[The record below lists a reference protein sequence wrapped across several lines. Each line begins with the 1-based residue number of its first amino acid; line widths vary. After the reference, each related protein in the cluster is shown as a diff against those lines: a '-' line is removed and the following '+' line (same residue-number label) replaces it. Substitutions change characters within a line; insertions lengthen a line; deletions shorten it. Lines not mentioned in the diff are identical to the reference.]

1 MKSYSQTG
9 NPTSRLFLLKSLF
22 AGLNKKCILT
32 DSADDLWAIRDF
44 GETILDKKITEICS
58 VWEFFL
64 LPHSENDIFVADI
77 NIFRTEKNLYHFE
90 HKENLKIERWNTRK
104 IDEIIEQLLEN
115 GFEYDPSLGDTF
127 TYQKTGSILS
137 VIGNNINIMY
147 QIEWFDS
154 EIDAILMQNR
164 ISQERKF
171 LNEITFSKKNSQKFF
186 HEKNDEEKYSI
197 NVEILESLPKILPEV
212 DFYILWCDFL
222 QEISVLQKFAILHFS
237 EINTLE
243 NEKIWVDFPE
253 IKNIHELIANISNN
267 KNTPIFYTRN
277 PKTMEN
283 FLENNSLKNI
293 TIIHS
298 NSRKIESFEFKNDN
312 KIFKNIP
319 KLLIADDILW
329 KIFVKSRK
337 SGSVAKNL
345 DLLISLSPGDFV
357 VHRDRGIAKFHAIVK
372 KQMWDLEREYLEL
385 HYADNDK
392 LFVPITEIFR
402 ISKYLGENDVT
413 LTRLGWKEWEKTL
426 TKTDEELQKIAENIL
441 ETNARRQMVQW
452 RAFGR
457 FEEEEQIFRD
467 NFPYEYTDDQLRG
480 IFEVFADMEA
490 ETPMDRLLSGD
501 VGFGKTEIAM
511 NASYKAFLSGA
522 QVAVISPLVVLA
534 MEHYESFVERLGKF
548 GVKIALLSRMNSPKE
563 TQEILEKMKT
573 GEINIVI
580 GTHRLLSEDVKWKK
594 LGLLI
599 IDEEHKFGVMHKEK
613 IKKIR
618 TGIDI
623 LSLSATPIPRSLNLA
638 LSGLRKISLL
648 TTPPKKKKPIETI
661 ITNWNENIIQTGIE
675 HELARGGQV
684 IIVHNR
690 IKWIESLKQEL
701 EEMLSESQNKAKIIV
716 THGRMNGD
724 EIEERIHD
732 FKEKKYNIL
741 LTTTIIE
748 NGVNFLSANTIIIID
763 PEEFWLASL
772 HQLRGRVGR
781 RGDQGYCYLAYR
793 KISLNPDEKN
803 RLITIA
809 NNNHLGAGFEIA
821 MRDMEIR
828 GAGDILGIKQSG
840 KSKDVGLP
848 LYFRMLEE
856 KIAELKHEKQAKI
869 FTKIELDLSYIIP
882 NEFFISELDKL
893 NFFREVE
900 NIDNISELEALEN
913 EFLQAERNEHIENL
927 FLLLKARIIFG
938 AFGIEK
944 ISKND
949 TRFMSSKIFS
959 MLLIREKIWL
969 SFLLRKFALMQKIF
983 KIREIFCKISWMKNK
998 IRVGFYFFVK

>member
-64 LPHSENDIFVADI
+64 LPHSENAIFVADI

-137 VIGNNINIMY
+137 VIGNTINIMY

-243 NEKIWVDFPE
+243 NEKIWVEFPE

-277 PKTMEN
+277 PKTLEN

-357 VHRDRGIAKFHAIVK
+357 VHRDHGIAKFHAIVK

-457 FEEEEQIFRD
+457 FEEKEQIFRD

-675 HELARGGQV
+675 RELARGGQV

-701 EEMLSESQNKAKIIV
+701 EEMLSESQNKAQIIV

-748 NGVNFLSANTIIIID
+748 NGVNFLSANTIVIID

-856 KIAELKHEKQAKI
+856 KIAELKHEKQIKI

-913 EFLQAERNEHIENL
+913 EFLQDERNEHIENL

-944 ISKND
+944 ISKNGNFYVLD
-949 TRFMSSKIFS
+949 FKKWHTIYELKNFLDAFDKGKNMIVVSP
-959 MLLIREKIWL
+959 EKIRIDAKNFQN
-969 SFLLRKFALMQKIF
+969 SRDFLQNILNEK
-983 KIREIFCKISWMKNK
+983 
-998 IRVGFYFFVK
+998 

>member
-64 LPHSENDIFVADI
+64 LPHSENAIFVADI

-104 IDEIIEQLLEN
+104 IDETIEQLLEN

-137 VIGNNINIMY
+137 VIGNTINIMY

-277 PKTMEN
+277 PKTLEN

-357 VHRDRGIAKFHAIVK
+357 VHRDHGIAKFHAIVK

-675 HELARGGQV
+675 RELARGGQV

-856 KIAELKHEKQAKI
+856 KIAELKHEKQTKI

-913 EFLQAERNEHIENL
+913 EFLQDERNEHIENL

-944 ISKND
+944 ISKNGNFYVLD
-949 TRFMSSKIFS
+949 FKKWHTIYELKNFLDAFDKGKNMIVVSP
-959 MLLIREKIWL
+959 EKIRIDAKNFQN
-969 SFLLRKFALMQKIF
+969 SRDFLQNILNEK
-983 KIREIFCKISWMKNK
+983 
-998 IRVGFYFFVK
+998 

>member
-147 QIEWFDS
+147 QIEWFDT

-171 LNEITFSKKNSQKFF
+171 LNEIPFSKKNSQKFF

-277 PKTMEN
+277 PKTLEN

-357 VHRDRGIAKFHAIVK
+357 VHRDHGIAKFHAIVK

-457 FEEEEQIFRD
+457 FEAEEQIFRD
-467 NFPYEYTDDQLRG
+467 DFPYEYTDDQLRG

-675 HELARGGQV
+675 RELARGGQV

-701 EEMLSESQNKAKIIV
+701 EEMLSESQNKAQIIV

-748 NGVNFLSANTIIIID
+748 NGVNFLSANTIVIID

-821 MRDMEIR
+821 MRDIEIR

-856 KIAELKHEKQAKI
+856 KIAELKHEKQTKI

-913 EFLQAERNEHIENL
+913 EFLQDERNEHIENL

-944 ISKND
+944 ISKNGNFYVLD
-949 TRFMSSKIFS
+949 FKKWHTIYELKNFLDAFDKGKNMIVVST
-959 MLLIREKIWL
+959 EKIRIDAK
-969 SFLLRKFALMQKIF
+969 SFQNSRDFLQNILNEK
-983 KIREIFCKISWMKNK
+983 
-998 IRVGFYFFVK
+998 

>member
-32 DSADDLWAIRDF
+32 DSADDLGAIRDF

-58 VWEFFL
+58 VGEFFL
-64 LPHSENDIFVADI
+64 LPHSENAIFVADI

-90 HKENLKIERWNTRK
+90 HKENLKIERGNTRK

-137 VIGNNINIMY
+137 VIGNTINIMY

-212 DFYILWCDFL
+212 DFYILGCDFL

-243 NEKIWVDFPE
+243 NEKIGVEFPE

-277 PKTMEN
+277 PKTLEN

-319 KLLIADDILW
+319 KLLIADDILG

-357 VHRDRGIAKFHAIVK
+357 VHRDHGIAKFHAIVK
-372 KQMWDLEREYLEL
+372 KQMGDLEREYLEL

-413 LTRLGWKEWEKTL
+413 LTRLGGKEWEKTL

-441 ETNARRQMVQW
+441 ETNARRQMVQG

-675 HELARGGQV
+675 RELARGGQV

-690 IKWIESLKQEL
+690 IKGIESLKQEL
-701 EEMLSESQNKAKIIV
+701 EEMLSESQNKAQIIV

-748 NGVNFLSANTIIIID
+748 NGVNFLSANTIVIID
-763 PEEFWLASL
+763 PEEFGLASL

-856 KIAELKHEKQAKI
+856 KIAELKHEKQIKI

-913 EFLQAERNEHIENL
+913 EFLQDERNEHIENL

-944 ISKND
+944 ISKNGNFYVLD
-949 TRFMSSKIFS
+949 FKKGHTIYELKNFLDAFDKGKNMIVVSP
-959 MLLIREKIWL
+959 EKIRIDAKNFQN
-969 SFLLRKFALMQKIF
+969 SRDFLQNILNEK
-983 KIREIFCKISWMKNK
+983 
-998 IRVGFYFFVK
+998 

>member
-32 DSADDLWAIRDF
+32 DSADDLGAIRDF

-58 VWEFFL
+58 VGEFFL

-90 HKENLKIERWNTRK
+90 HKENLKIERGNTRK
-104 IDEIIEQLLEN
+104 IDEIIERLLEN

-147 QIEWFDS
+147 QIEWFDT

-212 DFYILWCDFL
+212 DFYILGCDFL

-243 NEKIWVDFPE
+243 NEKIGVDFPE
-253 IKNIHELIANISNN
+253 IKNIHELIASISNN

-277 PKTMEN
+277 PKTLEN

-319 KLLIADDILW
+319 KLLIADDILG

-357 VHRDRGIAKFHAIVK
+357 VHRDHGIAKFHAIVK
-372 KQMWDLEREYLEL
+372 KQMGDLEREYLEL

-413 LTRLGWKEWEKTL
+413 LTRLGGKEWEKTL

-441 ETNARRQMVQW
+441 ETNARRQMVQG

-457 FEEEEQIFRD
+457 FEAEEQIFRD
-467 NFPYEYTDDQLRG
+467 DFPYEYTDDQLRG

-675 HELARGGQV
+675 RELARGGQV

-690 IKWIESLKQEL
+690 IKGIESLKQEL
-701 EEMLSESQNKAKIIV
+701 EEILSASQNKAKIIV

-748 NGVNFLSANTIIIID
+748 NGVNFLSANTIVIID
-763 PEEFWLASL
+763 PEEFGLASL

-856 KIAELKHEKQAKI
+856 KIAELKHEKQTKI

-913 EFLQAERNEHIENL
+913 EFLQDERNEHIENL

-944 ISKND
+944 ISKNGNFYVLD
-949 TRFMSSKIFS
+949 FKKGHTIYELKNFLDAFDKGKNMIVVST
-959 MLLIREKIWL
+959 EKIRIDAK
-969 SFLLRKFALMQKIF
+969 SFQNSRDFLQNILNEK
-983 KIREIFCKISWMKNK
+983 
-998 IRVGFYFFVK
+998 

>member
-147 QIEWFDS
+147 QIEWFDT

-186 HEKNDEEKYSI
+186 HEKNDAEKYSI
-197 NVEILESLPKILPEV
+197 NVEILESLPKILPKV

-237 EINTLE
+237 EINTPE
-243 NEKIWVDFPE
+243 NEKIWVEFPE

-277 PKTMEN
+277 PKTLEN

-337 SGSVAKNL
+337 SNSVAKNL

-357 VHRDRGIAKFHAIVK
+357 VHRDHGIAKFHAIVK

-457 FEEEEQIFRD
+457 FEAEEQIFRD
-467 NFPYEYTDDQLRG
+467 DFPYEYTDDQLRG

-534 MEHYESFVERLGKF
+534 MEHYESFIERLGKF

-675 HELARGGQV
+675 RELARGGQV

-701 EEMLSESQNKAKIIV
+701 EEILSESQNKAKIIV

-748 NGVNFLSANTIIIID
+748 NGVNFLSANTIVIID

-781 RGDQGYCYLAYR
+781 RGDQWYCYLAYR

-856 KIAELKHEKQAKI
+856 KITELKHEKQTKI

-913 EFLQAERNEHIENL
+913 EFLQDERNEHIENL

-944 ISKND
+944 ISKNGNFYVLD
-949 TRFMSSKIFS
+949 FKKWHTIYELKNFLDAFDKGKNMIVVST
-959 MLLIREKIWL
+959 EKIRIDAK
-969 SFLLRKFALMQKIF
+969 SFQNSRDFLQNILNEK
-983 KIREIFCKISWMKNK
+983 
-998 IRVGFYFFVK
+998 

>member
-104 IDEIIEQLLEN
+104 IDEIIGQLLEN

-147 QIEWFDS
+147 QIEWFDT
-154 EIDAILMQNR
+154 EIDAILMRNR

-197 NVEILESLPKILPEV
+197 NVEILKSLPKILPEV

-222 QEISVLQKFAILHFS
+222 QEISVLQKFAIIHFS

-277 PKTMEN
+277 PKTLEN

-298 NSRKIESFEFKNDN
+298 NSRKIESFELKNDN

-357 VHRDRGIAKFHAIVK
+357 VHRDHGIAKFHAIVK

-413 LTRLGWKEWEKTL
+413 LTRLGSKEWEKTL

-457 FEEEEQIFRD
+457 FESEEQIFRD
-467 NFPYEYTDDQLRG
+467 DFPYEYTDDQLRG

-675 HELARGGQV
+675 RELARGGQV

-856 KIAELKHEKQAKI
+856 KIAELKHEKQTKI

-913 EFLQAERNEHIENL
+913 EFLQDERNEHIENL

-944 ISKND
+944 ISKNGNFYVLD
-949 TRFMSSKIFS
+949 FKKWHTIYELKDFLDAFDKGKNMIVVSP
-959 MLLIREKIWL
+959 EKIRIDAKNFQN
-969 SFLLRKFALMQKIF
+969 SRDFLQNILNEK
-983 KIREIFCKISWMKNK
+983 
-998 IRVGFYFFVK
+998 

>member
-64 LPHSENDIFVADI
+64 LPHSENAIFVADI

-137 VIGNNINIMY
+137 VIGNTINIMY

-243 NEKIWVDFPE
+243 NEKIWVEFPE

-277 PKTMEN
+277 PKTLEN

-357 VHRDRGIAKFHAIVK
+357 VHRDHGIAKFHAIVK

-675 HELARGGQV
+675 RELARGGQV

-701 EEMLSESQNKAKIIV
+701 EEMLSESQNKAQIIV

-732 FKEKKYNIL
+732 FTEKKYNIL

-748 NGVNFLSANTIIIID
+748 NGVNFLSANTIVIID

-856 KIAELKHEKQAKI
+856 KIAELKHEKQIKI

-913 EFLQAERNEHIENL
+913 EFLQDERNEHIENL

-944 ISKND
+944 ISKNGNFYVLD
-949 TRFMSSKIFS
+949 FKKWHTIYELKNFLDAFDKGKNMIVVSP
-959 MLLIREKIWL
+959 EKIRIDAKNFQN
-969 SFLLRKFALMQKIF
+969 SRDFLQNILNEK
-983 KIREIFCKISWMKNK
+983 
-998 IRVGFYFFVK
+998 

>member
-22 AGLNKKCILT
+22 AWLNKKCILT
-32 DSADDLWAIRDF
+32 DSEADFWAISEF
-44 GETILDKKITEICS
+44 GEMILQKKIIELHSVGDFFTIPQSEHEI
-58 VWEFFL
+58 FL
-64 LPHSENDIFVADI
+64 AHID
-77 NIFRTEKNLYHFE
+77 IFRTEKNLYHFKN
-90 HKENLKIERWNTRK
+90 KENLKIERWSTRK

-137 VIGNNINIMY
+137 VVGNDVNIVH
-147 QIEWFDS
+147 QIEWFDT
-154 EIDAILMQNR
+154 EIDAILMQNCMTK
-164 ISQERKF
+164 ERKF
-171 LNEITFSKKNSQKFF
+171 LNEIIFPKKNTPKFGD
-186 HEKNDEEKYSI
+186 EKIHDTAPLNTEII
-197 NVEILESLPKILPEV
+197 NSLPEILPNI
-212 DFYILWCDFL
+212 DFYLIWCDFL
-222 QEISVLQKFAILHFS
+222 QEVSLLKKFAIAHFS
-237 EINTLE
+237 EINSPE
-243 NEKIWVDFPE
+243 NEKIWIDFPE
-253 IKNIHELIANISNN
+253 IKSIHELIAIISNN

-277 PKTMEN
+277 PKTLEN

-298 NSRKIESFEFKNDN
+298 NSRKIESFELKNDN

-337 SGSVAKNL
+337 SDSVAKNL

-357 VHRDRGIAKFHAIVK
+357 VHRDHGIAKFHAIVK
-372 KQMWDLEREYLEL
+372 KQMWELEREYLEL
-385 HYADNDK
+385 HYAENDK

-402 ISKYLGENDVT
+402 ISKYMGDANVT
-413 LTRLGWKEWEKTL
+413 LTRLSSKEWEKTL
-426 TKTDEELQKIAENIL
+426 TKTDEELQKIAESIL

-457 FEEEEQIFRD
+457 FEAEEERFRGD
-467 NFPYEYTDDQLRG
+467 FPYEYTDDQLRG

-511 NASYKAFLSGA
+511 NAAYKAFLSGA

-534 MEHYESFVERLGKF
+534 MEHYESFVERMGKF
-548 GVKIALLSRMNSPKE
+548 GVKIALLSRMTSPKE
-563 TQEILEKMKT
+563 AQKILEKMKT

-618 TGIDI
+618 AGIDI

-661 ITNWNENIIQTGIE
+661 ITNWNENIIQAGIE
-675 HELARGGQV
+675 RELARGGQV

-701 EEMLSESQNKAKIIV
+701 EGMLSESKNKAKIIV
-716 THGRMNGD
+716 THGRMRGD
-724 EIEERIHD
+724 EIEDRIHD

-856 KIAELKHEKQAKI
+856 KIAELKHEKQTKI

-882 NEFFISELDKL
+882 DEFFISELDKL

-900 NIDNISELEALEN
+900 NIDNIEELETLEH
-913 EFLQAERNEHIENL
+913 EFLQDDHNEHIENL
-927 FLLLKARIIFG
+927 FLLLKARIIFWS
-938 AFGIEK
+938 FGIEK
-944 ISKND
+944 ISKNGNFYVLD
-949 TRFMSSKIFS
+949 FKKWHTIYELKNFLDAFDKTKNMIVVSP
-959 MLLIREKIWL
+959 EKIRIDIKNFQN
-969 SFLLRKFALMQKIF
+969 SRDFLQAILNEK
-983 KIREIFCKISWMKNK
+983 
-998 IRVGFYFFVK
+998 

>member
-90 HKENLKIERWNTRK
+90 HKENLKIERWKTRK

-137 VIGNNINIMY
+137 IIGNNINIMY
-147 QIEWFDS
+147 QIEWFDT

-222 QEISVLQKFAILHFS
+222 QEISVLQKFAIIHFS

-277 PKTMEN
+277 PKTLEN

-357 VHRDRGIAKFHAIVK
+357 VHRDHGIAKFHAIVK

-675 HELARGGQV
+675 RELARGGQV

-701 EEMLSESQNKAKIIV
+701 EEMLSESQNKAQIIV

-748 NGVNFLSANTIIIID
+748 NGVNFLSANTIVIID

-781 RGDQGYCYLAYR
+781 CGDQGYCYLAYR

-856 KIAELKHEKQAKI
+856 KIAELKHEKQSKI

-913 EFLQAERNEHIENL
+913 EFLQDERNEHIENL

-944 ISKND
+944 ISKNGNFYVLD
-949 TRFMSSKIFS
+949 FKKWHTIYELKNFLDAFDKGKNMIVVSP
-959 MLLIREKIWL
+959 EKIRIDAKNFQN
-969 SFLLRKFALMQKIF
+969 SRDFLQNILNEK
-983 KIREIFCKISWMKNK
+983 
-998 IRVGFYFFVK
+998 

>member
-64 LPHSENDIFVADI
+64 LPHSENDIFFADI

-115 GFEYDPSLGDTF
+115 GFEYDPSLGNTF

-147 QIEWFDS
+147 QIEWFDT

-171 LNEITFSKKNSQKFF
+171 LNEIIFSKKNSQKFF

-277 PKTMEN
+277 PKTLEN

-357 VHRDRGIAKFHAIVK
+357 VHRDHGIAKFHAIVK

-457 FEEEEQIFRD
+457 FEAEEQIFRD
-467 NFPYEYTDDQLRG
+467 DFPYEYTDDQLRG

-675 HELARGGQV
+675 RELARGGQV

-748 NGVNFLSANTIIIID
+748 NGVNFLSANTIVIID

-856 KIAELKHEKQAKI
+856 KIAELKHEKQTKI

-913 EFLQAERNEHIENL
+913 EFLQDERNEHIENL

-944 ISKND
+944 ISKNGNFYVLD
-949 TRFMSSKIFS
+949 FKKWHTIYELKDFLDAFDKGKNMIVVSP
-959 MLLIREKIWL
+959 EKIRIDAKNFQN
-969 SFLLRKFALMQKIF
+969 SRDFLQNILNEK
-983 KIREIFCKISWMKNK
+983 
-998 IRVGFYFFVK
+998 

>member
-104 IDEIIEQLLEN
+104 IDETIEQLLEN

-277 PKTMEN
+277 PKTLEN

-337 SGSVAKNL
+337 SSSVAKNL

-357 VHRDRGIAKFHAIVK
+357 VHRDHGIAKFHAIVK

-457 FEEEEQIFRD
+457 FEAEEQIFRD

-675 HELARGGQV
+675 RELARGGQV

-701 EEMLSESQNKAKIIV
+701 EEILSESHNKAKIIV

-748 NGVNFLSANTIIIID
+748 NGVNFLSANTIVIIN

-856 KIAELKHEKQAKI
+856 KIAELKHEKQTKI

-913 EFLQAERNEHIENL
+913 EFLQDERNEHIENL

-944 ISKND
+944 ISKNGNFYVLD
-949 TRFMSSKIFS
+949 FKKWHTIYELKNFLDAFDKGKNMIVVSP
-959 MLLIREKIWL
+959 EKIRIDAKNFQN
-969 SFLLRKFALMQKIF
+969 SRDFLQNILNEK
-983 KIREIFCKISWMKNK
+983 
-998 IRVGFYFFVK
+998 

>member
-64 LPHSENDIFVADI
+64 LPHSENAIFVADI

-137 VIGNNINIMY
+137 VIGNTINIMY

-243 NEKIWVDFPE
+243 NEKIWVEFPE

-277 PKTMEN
+277 PKTLEN

-357 VHRDRGIAKFHAIVK
+357 VHRDHGIAKFHAIVK

-675 HELARGGQV
+675 RELARGGQV

-701 EEMLSESQNKAKIIV
+701 EEMLSESQNKAQIIV

-748 NGVNFLSANTIIIID
+748 NGVNFLSANTIVIID

-856 KIAELKHEKQAKI
+856 KIAELKHEKQIKI

-913 EFLQAERNEHIENL
+913 EFLQDERNEHIENL

-944 ISKND
+944 ISKNGNFYVLD
-949 TRFMSSKIFS
+949 FKKWHTIYELKDFLDAFDKGKNMIVVSP
-959 MLLIREKIWL
+959 EKIRIDAKNFQN
-969 SFLLRKFALMQKIF
+969 SRDFLQNILNEK
-983 KIREIFCKISWMKNK
+983 
-998 IRVGFYFFVK
+998 

>member
-64 LPHSENDIFVADI
+64 LPHSENAIFVADI

-137 VIGNNINIMY
+137 VIGNTINIMY

-243 NEKIWVDFPE
+243 NEKIWVEFPE

-277 PKTMEN
+277 PKTLEN

-357 VHRDRGIAKFHAIVK
+357 VHRDHGIAKFHAIVK

-675 HELARGGQV
+675 RELARGGQV

-701 EEMLSESQNKAKIIV
+701 EEMLSESQNKAQIIV

-748 NGVNFLSANTIIIID
+748 NGVNFLSANTIVIID

-856 KIAELKHEKQAKI
+856 KIAELKHEKQIKI

-913 EFLQAERNEHIENL
+913 EFLQDERNEHIENL

-944 ISKND
+944 ISKNGNFYVLD
-949 TRFMSSKIFS
+949 FKKWHTIYELKNFLDAFDKGKNMIVVSP
-959 MLLIREKIWL
+959 EKIRIDAKNFQN
-969 SFLLRKFALMQKIF
+969 SRDFLQNILNEK
-983 KIREIFCKISWMKNK
+983 
-998 IRVGFYFFVK
+998 

>member
-147 QIEWFDS
+147 QIEWFDT

-171 LNEITFSKKNSQKFF
+171 LNEIIFSKKNSQKFF
-186 HEKNDEEKYSI
+186 HKKNDEEKYSI

-222 QEISVLQKFAILHFS
+222 QEISVLQKFVILHFS

-253 IKNIHELIANISNN
+253 IKNIHELIANIRNN

-277 PKTMEN
+277 PKTLEN

-357 VHRDRGIAKFHAIVK
+357 VHRDHGIAKFHAIVK

-490 ETPMDRLLSGD
+490 KTPMDRLLSGD

-534 MEHYESFVERLGKF
+534 MEHYESFIERLGKF

-618 TGIDI
+618 AGIDI

-675 HELARGGQV
+675 RELARGGQV

-701 EEMLSESQNKAKIIV
+701 EEILSEGQNKAKIIV

-748 NGVNFLSANTIIIID
+748 NGVNFLSANTIVIID

-781 RGDQGYCYLAYR
+781 RDDQGYCYLAYR

-856 KIAELKHEKQAKI
+856 KIAELKHEKQTKI

-913 EFLQAERNEHIENL
+913 EFLQDEGNEHIENL

-944 ISKND
+944 ISKNGNFYVLD
-949 TRFMSSKIFS
+949 FKKWHTIYELKNFLDAFDKGKNMIVVSP
-959 MLLIREKIWL
+959 EKIRIDAKNFQN
-969 SFLLRKFALMQKIF
+969 SRDFLQNILNGK
-983 KIREIFCKISWMKNK
+983 
-998 IRVGFYFFVK
+998 